1 MTKIGLARKIET
13 SNHSWIVREEKIIF
27 PKERSWATY
36 VDSKRLEITCGEA
49 PFLASRYDTST
60 GELLIPPLKRIGLLD
75 RKLRIV
81 NENTKNY
88 EDWIQWTFRAFESCY
103 GYEYQGDNV
112 LIARINLFLT
122 FVDYYIERWK
132 KHPSKE
138 LLEQIAIKIVWNIWQ
153 MDGLKKIPPCCQ
165 TNEDSELLPLFD
177 ELELESLKGK
187 KENVSQCNIF
197 DWRSNSSLV
206 FRNLGEES
214 SMKKKLFDYVIGNPP
229 YQEGQIPGNGENSLK
244 NFAPPVYDKFMEGAY
259 QVSNKV
265 ILIHPARFL
274 FNAGSTP
281 KSWNEKMLQDKHLKV
296 VYYEEDGNK
305 VFPSLSSP
313 LKGGVA
319 ITYHDK
325 TKVFGPIVAFTK
337 FLEVN
342 DILHKVLNTSSFESL
357 TEIMYS
363 RTAYRLTE
371 NLHAQYPEIRY
382 LEDEQGNNIG
392 LLSKGHDYDMSS
404 NIMSLIPHV
413 FFDLKPEDGK
423 SYIRILGRVGTKRIY
438 KFIRR
443 DFVKKV
449 ENLDCYKVYIAQASG
464 SGEFGEALSEP
475 VVEGP
480 GVGATE
486 TFLSI
491 GKFKTIKEAR
501 AAEKYIKTKF
511 VRTLLSIL
519 KVTQNGNKPVWKMI
533 PLQNFTASSDIDW
546 SKSIHDIDL
555 QLYRKY
561 GLSQKEI
568 IFIED
573 RVKEML

>member
-1 MTKIGLARKIET
+1 MEKLIEISSSPVKDVLELLLKDQSTNRNIIWASDTYEGFGKKFAPHEEISLLSLFTLPTLIRPRIQKTQEEQDQRTKNKAEVFTPAWLCNRMNNACDEDWFGTKNVFNIET

-274 FNAGSTP
+274 
-281 KSWNEKMLQDKHLKV
+281 
-296 VYYEEDGNK
+296 
-305 VFPSLSSP
+305 
-313 LKGGVA
+313 
-319 ITYHDK
+319 
-325 TKVFGPIVAFTK
+325 
-337 FLEVN
+337 
-342 DILHKVLNTSSFESL
+342 L
-357 TEIMYS
+357 T
-363 RTAYRLTE
+363 
-371 NLHAQYPEIRY
+371 
-382 LEDEQGNNIG
+382 QG
-392 LLSKGHDYDMSS
+392 
-404 NIMSLIPHV
+404 
-413 FFDLKPEDGK
+413 
-423 SYIRILGRVGTKRIY
+423 
-438 KFIRR
+438 
-443 DFVKKV
+443 
-449 ENLDCYKVYIAQASG
+449 
-464 SGEFGEALSEP
+464 
-475 VVEGP
+475 
-480 GVGATE
+480 
-486 TFLSI
+486 
-491 GKFKTIKEAR
+491 
-501 AAEKYIKTKF
+501 
-511 VRTLLSIL
+511 
-519 KVTQNGNKPVWKMI
+519 
-533 PLQNFTASSDIDW
+533 PLQNLGTKKCSRTSTSKLCTMKKMGTRSSPPFPPL
-546 SKSIHDIDL
+546 SKEELRSPTTT
-555 QLYRKY
+555 R
-561 GLSQKEI
+561 QK
-568 IFIED
+568 FL
-573 RVKEML
+573 VQS